1 MQILRVEIFFFVSFR
16 FYTIALLETKKTKKM
31 KLTKQQEIQN
41 LFDLNNLEV
50 DVLNLSFEQR
60 NENTPFDY
68 IELFDSIQSEN
79 GFIVEII
86 YYYKAIKYLQ
96 EFDSSLI
103 ESLELANELG
113 YELNNINSELLASLL
128 ASKYNEEKYWE
139 LEEQINLILKN

>member
-1 MQILRVEIFFFVSFR
+1 
-16 FYTIALLETKKTKKM
+16 M
-31 KLTKQQEIQN
+31 KLTKQQQIQN

-60 NENTPFDY
+60 DENTPFDH
-68 IELFDSIQSEN
+68 IELFDEIQSEN

-96 EFDSSLI
+96 EFDPSLN

-128 ASKYNEEKYWE
+128 ASKYNEQKYWE
-139 LEEQINLILKN
+139 LEEQINLILKK

>member
-1 MQILRVEIFFFVSFR
+1 
-16 FYTIALLETKKTKKM
+16 M

-41 LFDLNNLEV
+41 LFDINNLEV

-60 NENTPFDY
+60 DENTPFDY
-68 IELFDSIQSEN
+68 IELFDEIQSHN

-96 EFDSSLI
+96 EFDPSLN

-113 YELNNINSELLASLL
+113 YDLDSINSELLASLL
-128 ASKYNEEKYWE
+128 ATKYNEEKFFE
-139 LEEQINLILKN
+139 LEEQINLILKK